1 MNGVSNWGVYD
12 IAGNAREWCYN
23 ISDDKEQR
31 YILGGGWNDP
41 TYAFND
47 AGTQPALDRSLSNGF
62 RCMKVLG
69 GDTTY
74 KNLSQPAKLAF
85 RDYKKEKP
93 VSDEI
98 FAVYLRQYAYD
109 KIPLS
114 PKIVTLGDTSFCK
127 VEKIDMDAAYG
138 KERLTLYLY
147 LPKNAAPP
155 YQTIVLFSGSGGIN
169 NRVFDFRREMRIS
182 DFLLKS
188 GRAVCI
194 PIVKSTYERGD
205 DLHSDLQEET
215 IFYKQHV
222 IAWVQDFSRSLD
234 YLQTRNDLVKNK
246 FGYYGFSW
254 GSAVAPVV
262 CAVEKRFDA
271 AVLHV
276 GGFMMTKTLLEVDVL
291 NYAPRVKIPV
301 LMLNGKN
308 DTFYPL
314 ETSQKPMFNLLGT
327 DVKDK
332 SMKVYEGGHIVP
344 RSELMKESINWFD
357 TYLGVPH

>member
-1 MNGVSNWGVYD
+1 
-12 IAGNAREWCYN
+12 
-23 ISDDKEQR
+23 
-31 YILGGGWNDP
+31 
-41 TYAFND
+41 
-47 AGTQPALDRSLSNGF
+47 
-62 RCMKVLG
+62 
-69 GDTTY
+69 
-74 KNLSQPAKLAF
+74 
-85 RDYKKEKP
+85 
-93 VSDEI
+93 
-98 FAVYLRQYAYD
+98 
-109 KIPLS
+109 
-114 PKIVTLGDTSFCK
+114 
-127 VEKIDMDAAYG
+127 
-138 KERLTLYLY
+138 
-147 LPKNAAPP
+147 
-155 YQTIVLFSGSGGIN
+155 
-169 NRVFDFRREMRIS
+169 MRIS

-194 PIVKSTYERGD
+194 PIAKSTYERGD

-276 GGFMMTKTLLEVDVL
+276 GGFMMTKTLPEVDVL
-291 NYAPRVKIPV
+291 NYVPRVKIPV

-314 ETSQKPMFNLLGT
+314 ETSQKPMFDLLGT

-357 TYLGVPH
+357 KYLGVPH